1 MTTASL
7 APACGEKFPAT
18 VRVFA
23 VQNLVFQGGVLPRC
37 TGEETVGGHWRQ
49 TDGDAV
55 SERVQRLLQGEM
67 TIGDTINVYIISRN
81 RLLRE
86 SLARIFKKQNDI
98 SILTGDALTS
108 ATLQEICDSG
118 VDVVLIDSI
127 NALLEEAEKVREL
140 RRTCPNLNLVV
151 VCMEENEET
160 FLRAVQLGVTGYVL
174 KEASAI
180 DVTAAVRT
188 AARGEA
194 SCPPRLCHYLIE
206 FVARQSDGLPTA
218 RMRELM
224 NLTRREQLLI
234 PLLARGL
241 TNKEIAEKL
250 NLSEQTVKNYVHR
263 ILRKTGVQDRLAA
276 VEVCRT
282 AGLNL

>member
-1 MTTASL
+1 
-7 APACGEKFPAT
+7 
-18 VRVFA
+18 VRVAA
-23 VQNLVFQGGVLPRC
+23 V
-37 TGEETVGGHWRQ
+37 TGDSASRP
-49 TDGDAV
+49 TDGAAV
-55 SERVQRLLQGEM
+55 GITTLSLLQGEM
-67 TIGDTINVYIISRN
+67 TIGGTTSVYIVSRN

-98 SILTGDALTS
+98 SILTGEELTS

-127 NALLEEAEKVREL
+127 SALLDEAEKVREL
-140 RRTCPNLNLVV
+140 RRTCPQLNFVV
-151 VCMEENEET
+151 VCMEENEEA

-206 FVARQSDGLPTA
+206 FVARQTDGLPTA

-224 NLTRREQLLI
+224 NLTRREQLLL

-241 TNKEIAEKL
+241 TNKEIAEQL

>member
-1 MTTASL
+1 LVSRQTETASS
-7 APACGEKFPAT
+7 
-18 VRVFA
+18 
-23 VQNLVFQGGVLPRC
+23 
-37 TGEETVGGHWRQ
+37 TGRRI
-49 TDGDAV
+49 DGDALR
-55 SERVQRLLQGEM
+55 ETIPNLLQSKMATGES
-67 TIGDTINVYIISRN
+67 INVYIISRN

-127 NALLEEAEKVREL
+127 SAILDEAEKVREL

-174 KEASAI
+174 KEASAM

-241 TNKEIAEKL
+241 TNKEIAEQL

-276 VEVCRT
+276 VEACRT